1 MYTNDK
7 WCVENIWNSEEM
19 ITNREYL
26 QRRMTE
32 IQREEEV
39 FMGERSF
46 PRELL
51 ASQDQFEDLAHL
63 RDENFTLARQ
73 LEELRQQITDIQ
85 KQANS
90 SLKENQR
97 ILQDVIEQ
105 YQQEI
110 IQSNT
115 RLQETQS
122 QLQESDTRLQESDT
136 RLQKAQSQLQ
146 ESDTRLQETLSQL
159 QESDTRLQET
169 QSQLQESDTRLQAQ
183 LQLTQQDSQQQIQV
197 MVCNYNPI

>member
-19 ITNREYL
+19 ITNTEYL

-39 FMGERSF
+39 LMRDRSV
-46 PRELL
+46 PRALL
-51 ASQDQFEDLAHL
+51 PPQDQVEDLAHL

-73 LEELRQQITDIQ
+73 LEESRQQITEIQ

-97 ILQDVIEQ
+97 ILQDVMEQ
-105 YQQEI
+105 HQQEI
-110 IQSNT
+110 KQSNT
-115 RLQETQS
+115 TLQETQS
-122 QLQESDTRLQESDT
+122 QLRESDTTLQET
-136 RLQKAQSQLQ
+136 QSQL
-146 ESDTRLQETLSQL
+146 R
-159 QESDTRLQET
+159 ESDTRLQET
-169 QSQLQESDTRLQAQ
+169 QSQLRESDTTLQETQSQLRETQSQ
-183 LQLTQQDSQQQIQV
+183 LQQANTGAQQLQHQIQV
-197 MVCNYNPI
+197 IIIISVDIHM

>member
-1 MYTNDK
+1 MYTNAK

-39 FMGERSF
+39 LMRDRSV
-46 PRELL
+46 PRVLL
-51 ASQDQFEDLAHL
+51 PNRDQVEDLARL

-73 LEELRQQITDIQ
+73 LEESRQQITDIQ
-85 KQANS
+85 KQSNS

-105 YQQEI
+105 HQQEI
-110 IQSNT
+110 KQYNT

-122 QLQESDTRLQESDT
+122 QLRESDTRLQEM
-136 RLQKAQSQLQ
+136 QSQL
-146 ESDTRLQETLSQL
+146 R
-159 QESDTRLQET
+159 ESDTRLQET
-169 QSQLQESDTRLQAQ
+169 QSQLQETQSRLQQAFTG
-183 LQLTQQDSQQQIQV
+183 TQEMQHQIQV
-197 MVCNYNPI
+197 IIIIFFDIIIFQLFSCSPSDIHYSYWINN

>member
-1 MYTNDK
+1 MYTNAK

-39 FMGERSF
+39 LMRDTSV
-46 PRELL
+46 PRVLL
-51 ASQDQFEDLAHL
+51 PNRDQVEDLARL

-73 LEELRQQITDIQ
+73 LEESRQQITDIQ
-85 KQANS
+85 KQSNS
-90 SLKENQR
+90 RLKENQR

-105 YQQEI
+105 HQQEI
-110 IQSNT
+110 KQYNT

-122 QLQESDTRLQESDT
+122 QLR
-136 RLQKAQSQLQ
+136 
-146 ESDTRLQETLSQL
+146 
-159 QESDTRLQET
+159 ESDTRLQET
-169 QSQLQESDTRLQAQ
+169 QSQLQESDTRLQETQSQ
-183 LQLTQQDSQQQIQV
+183 LQETQSRLQQAFTGTQEMQHQIQV
-197 MVCNYNPI
+197 IIIIFFDIIIFQLFSCSPSDIHYSYWINN